1 MRYAGSNM
9 SHDSVEP
16 TASPVVI
23 VDPFGRATKS
33 LRLSVTQMC
42 NLSCPHC
49 HREGQAPSLREMSP
63 EEIERLVKV
72 GASLGI
78 SKVKV
83 TGGEPLVRDDI
94 VEIISKISPLVR
106 EVSLT
111 TNGSRL
117 SELAVG
123 LKRAGLARV
132 NVSLP
137 TLDPRLYTRL
147 CGGDD
152 SKGVIRGIKASIDV
166 GLNPVKVNMVVF
178 KDENASEIPSMID
191 FCGRIGA
198 VLQLIELE
206 ADKEGSDSDQF
217 TKRHYSLGPV
227 EAKLAGQASSVS
239 ENELH
244 RRRRYQI
251 GNNGTAVTVEV
262 VRPMHN
268 TKFCANC
275 TRIRMSSDGLLK
287 PCLFDRAGQVD
298 VLTSL
303 RNGASDGEL
312 RELFL
317 RAIASRRP
325 YWS

>member
-1 MRYAGSNM
+1 MRYADSNM

-16 TASPVVI
+16 KASPAGI
-23 VDPFGRATKS
+23 VDSFGRVTKS

-42 NLSCPHC
+42 DLSCPHC

-63 EEIERLVKV
+63 DEIARLIKV

-83 TGGEPLVRDDI
+83 TGGEPLLRDDI

-117 SELAVG
+117 SGLAAN
-123 LKRAGLARV
+123 LKNAGLARV

-137 TLDPRLYTRL
+137 SLNPQLYERL
-147 CGGDD
+147 CGGND
-152 SKGVIRGIKASIDV
+152 SEGVIRGIKTSIDI
-166 GLNPVKVNMVVF
+166 GLDPVKVNMVVF
-178 KDENASEIPSMID
+178 KDENDSEIPSMID
-191 FCGRIGA
+191 FCGQIGA

-206 ADKEGSDSDQF
+206 ADKEGSDSDLF
-217 TKRHYSLGPV
+217 TKRHYSLGAV
-227 EAKLAGQASSVS
+227 EAKLAEQASSVS

-244 RRRRYQI
+244 RRRRYLI
-251 GNNGTAVTVEV
+251 GNNGYAVNVEV

-298 VLTSL
+298 VLTPL
-303 RNGASDGEL
+303 RNGASDRDL
-312 RELFL
+312 RELFM
-317 RAIASRRP
+317 RAIANRRP

>member
-1 MRYAGSNM
+1 M
-9 SHDSVEP
+9 SHDSVGCVAGSE
-16 TASPVVI
+16 AVV
-23 VDPFGRATKS
+23 DSFGRATKS

-42 NLSCPHC
+42 DLSCPHC
-49 HREGQAPSLREMSP
+49 HREGQVPSLREMSP
-63 EEIERLVKV
+63 DEIARLVKV

-78 SKVKV
+78 SKVKI

-94 VEIISKISPLVR
+94 VEIISKISSLVR

-111 TNGSRL
+111 TNGSGL
-117 SELAVG
+117 SDLASD
-123 LKRAGLARV
+123 LKKAGLARV

-137 TLDPRLYTRL
+137 TLNPKLYERL
-147 CGGDD
+147 CGGND
-152 SKGVIRGIKASIDV
+152 SEGVMRGIKTSIDI

-178 KDENASEIPSMID
+178 KDENVSEIPSMMD

-198 VLQLIELE
+198 ILQLIEFE

-217 TKRHYSLGPV
+217 AKRHYSLGCV
-227 EAKLAGQASSVS
+227 EAKLVEQASSVS

-244 RRRRYQI
+244 RRRRYEI
-251 GNNGTAVTVEV
+251 ANNGNAVTVEV

-287 PCLFDRAGQVD
+287 PCLFDPSGQVD
-298 VLTSL
+298 VLTPL
-303 RNGASDGEL
+303 RGGASDGEL
-312 RELFL
+312 RELFM
-317 RAIASRRP
+317 RAIANRRP